1 MRRVAGIGF
10 ILLGLL
16 LLGHVGTTYASGAL
30 ARDRARA
37 EWAAVEAR
45 RTLEG
50 LVAGLD
56 ARSDPAV
63 APAIGSPV
71 ARLRIP
77 KIGLDEIIVAGVGNA
92 QLNAG
97 PGHLPGTPL
106 PGSAGNSVISAHRD
120 RHFRALDRVAIGDTI
135 ETRARHQTTTWIV
148 REIKVVGGETP
159 ALFRSTET
167 RLTLTTCWPVRFLG
181 PAPDRLLITA
191 TPLGAE
197 GGR

>member
-1 MRRVAGIGF
+1 MRRVAGIGLT
-10 ILLGLL
+10 LLGLL

-45 RTLEG
+45 RSLEG
-50 LVAGLD
+50 AVARLD
-56 ARSDPAV
+56 ARSGSAV

-77 KIGLDEIIVAGVGNA
+77 RLGLDEIVVAGVADA

-106 PGSAGNSVISAHRD
+106 PGEAGNSIISAHRD
-120 RHFRALDRVAIGDTI
+120 RHFRGLDRVAVGDTI
-135 ETRARHQTTTWIV
+135 DTQSRQHSTRWVV
-148 REIKVVGGETP
+148 REIRVVGSDTP
-159 ALFRSTET
+159 ALFGSPEPV
-167 RLTLTTCWPVRFLG
+167 LTLTTCWPVRFLG

-197 GGR
+197 GVK